1 MLQLNYFFVHFR
13 ELLDEKLKFVLS
25 EYHRNRR
32 TQISQVNI
40 KTNFIAWLVEFLGCM
55 TIGLDFL
62 VFGNRSDVIS
72 DLLETLTLL
81 CFFVLLPSAF
91 LINSSAGINTI
102 VDYSWAEVFT
112 KIYESPDKQI
122 GIKSFSDQSRVSTRP
137 SKVKSTSISIIPG
150 PSSDEKGKCNKKP
163 ILATKE
169 KRNTFS
175 LTVPQNRRL
184 RKLAWTDGELEGSG

>member
-1 MLQLNYFFVHFR
+1 M
-13 ELLDEKLKFVLS
+13 LDEKLKFVLS

-32 TQISQVNI
+32 AQISQVNI

-81 CFFVLLPSAF
+81 CFFILLPSAF
-91 LINSSAGINTI
+91 LINSAAGINTI
-102 VDYSWAEVFT
+102 VDYSWASVFT
-112 KIYESPDKQI
+112 KIFESREKQI
-122 GIKSFSDQSRVSTRP
+122 GKKSFSDQCRVSARP
-137 SKVKSTSISIIPG
+137 SKVKSTPISIIPG
-150 PSSDEKGKCNKKP
+150 PSSDEKGKCSKKP

-169 KRNTFS
+169 KRNTLS
-175 LTVPQNRRL
+175 LTMPQNRRL

>member
-102 VDYSWAEVFT
+102 VDYSWAGVFT
-112 KIYESPDKQI
+112 KIYKSPEKQI
-122 GIKSFSDQSRVSTRP
+122 EKKTFSYQDRVSARP
-137 SKVKSTSISIIPG
+137 SKVKPTPIFIISG
-150 PSSDEKGKCNKKP
+150 HSSDENGKCSKKP
-163 ILATKE
+163 ILVTE
-169 KRNTFS
+169 RKRNTLP
-175 LTVPQNRRL
+175 LTMQQNGRL
-184 RKLAWTDGELEGSG
+184 RKLAWTGVELKGSD